1 MHLDPSVAN
10 NILVLVFGRRVL
22 TMVARF
28 DSIQVDMHKNISHIG
43 AALLTVLSALS
54 CLCFAL
60 PQADAASMACA
71 VVESTCCC
79 NDGVQEASPQN
90 PDYVTPVTVELPAV
104 GFTPAPVVS
113 DIRVTRLAQ
122 LFVQDDL
129 RFQQSLPP
137 LYLTHQ
143 SYLI

>member
-1 MHLDPSVAN
+1 
-10 NILVLVFGRRVL
+10 
-22 TMVARF
+22 
-28 DSIQVDMHKNISHIG
+28 MHKNLSHIG
-43 AALLTVLSALS
+43 AALLTVWSALS

-60 PQADAASMACA
+60 PQADVASMACA

-104 GFTPAPVVS
+104 SFTPTPAVL
-113 DIRVTRLAQ
+113 DIRVTRVAQ
-122 LFVQDDL
+122 LSVQDDL
-129 RFQQSLPP
+129 RFQQDSPP